1 MEEILVIKQRDILLV
16 PFPFSDL
23 SGRKVRPVIVV
34 SKDKFNESSYD
45 IIVCAITSNLTKN
58 NYSLKID
65 SSDLESG
72 KLFKGCCIKAES
84 IFKIDKKRV
93 IKTIGCLK
101 KEKFSNVLEKIDSLF
116 K

>member
-1 MEEILVIKQRDILLV
+1 MIKQRDILLV

-34 SKDKFNESSYD
+34 SKDKFNNSSDD
-45 IIVCAITSNLTKN
+45 IIVCAITGNLTKN

-72 KLFKGCCIKAES
+72 KLFKECCIKVKS
-84 IFKIDKKRV
+84 IFKIDKKLV
-93 IKTIGCLK
+93 VKTIGCLK
-101 KEKFSNVLEKIDSLF
+101 KEKFSDVLGKLGSLF
-116 K
+116 T